1 MTREKPLHVQVE
13 NKSDDVPCPECNEKM
28 RKDTYPGFPMYVH
41 GLVGCDN
48 ADCSVH
54 EEQKLVSWSYRT
66 GEVAFRV
73 TPVPKAREDDVFQN
87 SPPDKEPD
95 GESES

>member
-1 MTREKPLHVQVE
+1 MSREEPLHVHVE
-13 NKSDDVPCPECNEKM
+13 TRSDDVLCPECNERM
-28 RKDTYPGFPMYVH
+28 RKDTYPGSPMSVH

-48 ADCSVH
+48 AGCPVH

-66 GEVAFRV
+66 SVV
-73 TPVPKAREDDVFQN
+73 TSSRTIPAAKVGAPSHVPL
-87 SPPDKEPD
+87 DKEPD